1 MEGEW
6 LAVFGRHRE
15 GRVFGRMFEVIPGYT
30 LRVKTAISI
39 PDQIFRRAEEQAALL
54 GVSRSEFFATA
65 VRRYLDV
72 LEAESL
78 TSRINIAMDIVW
90 PAGVT
95 IESLD
100 HDRDRAAS
108 GDSPW

>member
-1 MEGEW
+1 
-6 LAVFGRHRE
+6 
-15 GRVFGRMFEVIPGYT
+15 MFKVIPGYT
-30 LRVKTAISI
+30 RPVKTAISI
-39 PDQIFRRAEEQAALL
+39 PDQIFRRAEEQAAAL

-90 PAGVT
+90 PTGVT

-100 HDRDRAAS
+100 HDRQRAPARDPS
-108 GDSPW
+108 W